1 MTDTFSFVTSPV
13 YGIGR
18 LLFFLPQ
25 NLFKTVYR
33 VGKTVSAGL
42 SLRLPV
48 YMATKLYAEFF
59 HCHGVSYS
67 SLKVKRQETVA
78 LRQRMCDSQRTNAAG
93 DACRRILQCCT
104 NERHIR

>member
-59 HCHGVSYS
+59 H
-67 SLKVKRQETVA
+67 
-78 LRQRMCDSQRTNAAG
+78 
-93 DACRRILQCCT
+93 
-104 NERHIR
+104 

>member
-18 LLFFLPQ
+18 LSFFLPQ

-33 VGKTVSAGL
+33 VGETVSAGL
-42 SLRLPV
+42 SLRSPV

-59 HCHGVSYS
+59 HYHVSRS
-67 SLKVKRQETVA
+67 VLQLPEGET
-78 LRQRMCDSQRTNAAG
+78 AG
-93 DACRRILQCCT
+93 DRCAPASQ
-104 NERHIR
+104 